1 MIEPIFL
8 FSLPRAGS
16 TLAQRI
22 LGSSKNIATVP
33 EPWLLLPYLYTLRE
47 KGCYAEYD
55 HENVVSGINNFIKAL
70 PNNKAD
76 YIAEMREFVLRL
88 YAKASG
94 EGARYFLDKTP
105 RYHLVADDV
114 VGMFPDA
121 KFICLWRNPLAIIA
135 SIIETWGGGKWNVY
149 RFKVDVFDGLAN
161 LVSACQ
167 KHKDIIYSVRYEDLI
182 ANPTDEWRK
191 VFNYLDIPFDDNV
204 LTNFKDVIL
213 EGKLG
218 DPTGKVNYQAISSEP
233 LEKWKSTLSS
243 PARKAWC
250 RNYLKWIGEERLS
263 VMGYELK
270 QLLEELDA
278 IPTNLGTLASDITRF
293 GFGVAHCAIELRIV
307 KRKLKILPAW
317 HRVHAHT

>member
-1 MIEPIFL
+1 MIAPIFL
-8 FSLPRAGS
+8 FSLPRSGS

-22 LGSSKNIATVP
+22 LGTCKNVATVT
-33 EPWLLLPYLYTLRE
+33 EPWLLLPYIYTLKE
-47 KGCYAEYD
+47 DGCYAEYD
-55 HENVVSGINNFIKAL
+55 HENVVSAINDFIKVL
-70 PNNKAD
+70 PNSKAD

-105 RYHLVADDV
+105 RYHLVAEEI

-121 KFICLWRNPLAIIA
+121 KFVCLWRNPLAIVA
-135 SIIETWGGGKWNVY
+135 SIIETWGGGKWNLY
-149 RFKVDVFDGLAN
+149 RFKVDIFDGLAN
-161 LVSACQ
+161 LVSVCQ
-167 KHKDIIYSVRYEDLI
+167 QYKNLIYPVRYEDLV
-182 ANPTDEWRK
+182 ASPADEWRK
-191 VFNYLDIPFDDNV
+191 VFNYLDLPFDESS
-204 LTNFKDVIL
+204 LTNFKDVRLGGIM
-213 EGKLG
+213 G
-218 DPTGKVNYQAISSEP
+218 DPTGSANYQAISSEP

-270 QLLEELDA
+270 RLLEELDA
-278 IPTNLGTLASDITRF
+278 IPVNFKTLASDIIRF
-293 GFGVAHCAIELRIV
+293 GIGIAHCSIELRIV
-307 KRKLKILPAW
+307 KRKLKMLPAW